1 MATQAITGR
10 GGYRMWQPV
19 GLAPKSGSRG
29 QRPSA
34 SAARS
39 VRKWGG
45 VTPEIYF
52 NKAIDNSRLVKVA
65 DPKRAREIA
74 MFSISLGVL
83 FFCTMIYAWQ
93 HLSSIEYGYK
103 IEAQKLERDALLEQN
118 RGLRLEEASLRDPE
132 RIEQL
137 AARLGLVAPQA
148 GQIMHLEVSADPA
161 APVMA
166 RASGIRVVDG
176 SWQ

>member
-1 MATQAITGR
+1 MATQAIS

-19 GLAPKSGSRG
+19 GRASR
-29 QRPSA
+29 ST
-34 SAARS
+34 
-39 VRKWGG
+39 RKWGG

-65 DPKRAREIA
+65 DPRRAREIA
-74 MFSISLGVL
+74 MFSASLAVL
-83 FFCTMIYAWQ
+83 FLFTMIYAWQ

-103 IEAQKLERDALLEQN
+103 IEAQKIERDALLEQN
-118 RGLRLEEASLRDPE
+118 RALRLQEASLRDPE

-137 AARLGLVAPQA
+137 AARMGLVAPQA
-148 GQIMHLEVSADPA
+148 GQVMHLEATADPT

-166 RASGIRVVDG
+166 RASGIQVVD
-176 SWQ
+176 SNWQ

>member
-1 MATQAITGR
+1 
-10 GGYRMWQPV
+10 MWQPV
-19 GLAPKSGSRG
+19 GS
-29 QRPSA
+29 Q
-34 SAARS
+34 
-39 VRKWGG
+39 RKWGG

-65 DPKRAREIA
+65 DPQRAREIR
-74 MFSISLGVL
+74 MFSIAAAVL
-83 FFCTMIYAWQ
+83 FSFIMIYAWQ

-103 IEAQKLERDALLEQN
+103 IEAQKIERDALLEQN
-118 RGLRLEEASLRDPE
+118 RAMRLEEASLRDPD

-137 AARLGLVAPQA
+137 AARMGLVSPQA
-148 GQIMHLEVSADPA
+148 GQVMHLEVSVDPS

-166 RASGIRVVDG
+166 KVNGIQVVD

>member
-19 GLAPKSGSRG
+19 GPAPKTGTGGQQVRTGTSR
-29 QRPSA
+29 R
-34 SAARS
+34 R
-39 VRKWGG
+39 WGG

-65 DPKRAREIA
+65 DPRRQREIR
-74 MFSISLGVL
+74 MFSISAAVL
-83 FFCTMIYAWQ
+83 FCFIMIYAWQ

-103 IEAQKLERDALLEQN
+103 IEAQKIERDALLEQN
-118 RGLRLEEASLRDPE
+118 RGLRLEEASLRDPD

-137 AARLGLVAPQA
+137 AARMGLVSPQA
-148 GQIMHLEVSADPA
+148 GQVMHLEVSVDPS

-166 RASGIRVVDG
+166 KANGIQVVD

>member
-1 MATQAITGR
+1 MASQVIAG

-19 GLAPKSGSRG
+19 G
-29 QRPSA
+29 SA
-34 SAARS
+34 SRS
-39 VRKWGG
+39 TRKWGG

-52 NKAIDNSRLVKVA
+52 NKTIDNSRLVKVA

-83 FFCTMIYAWQ
+83 FLFTMIYAWQ

-103 IEAQKLERDALLEQN
+103 IEAQKIERDALLEQN

-137 AARLGLVAPQA
+137 AAKLGLVAPQA
-148 GQIMHLEVSADPA
+148 GQVMHLEATADPA

-166 RASGIRVVDG
+166 KASGIQVVETF
-176 SWQ
+176 Q

>member
-1 MATQAITGR
+1 MATQAITG

-19 GLAPKSGSRG
+19 GRSR
-29 QRPSA
+29 QQT
-34 SAARS
+34 
-39 VRKWGG
+39 RKWGG

-74 MFSISLGVL
+74 MFSVSLAVL
-83 FFCTMIYAWQ
+83 FFFTMIYAWQ

-103 IEAQKLERDALLEQN
+103 IEAQKIERDALLEQN
-118 RGLRLEEASLRDPE
+118 RGLRLQEASLRDPE

-148 GQIMHLEVSADPA
+148 GQMMHLEATVDPA

-166 RASGIRVVDG
+166 RASGIQVID
-176 SWQ
+176 SNWQ